1 MFSNFRIS
9 KVVSVCVST
18 KPVIYTGGNERILLN
33 QRRLE

>member
-18 KPVIYTGGNERILLN
+18 KPVIYTGGMNVFF
-33 QRRLE
+33 